1 MTNPA
6 AKTGFLFMAMAL
18 KLIKGG
24 KVNSGSDYTYISGC
38 VTDTR
43 LMGVLG
49 LHLHWKYLPQGEKEY
64 SHLHQYFYYD
74 IEEIGLDSIKVYDFD
89 DEESA
94 RLAEKASFGGLGAE
108 MRNVSEK
115 EGRYLVCSFVE
126 GTKKKDQPLPPE
138 ASDLSFI
145 LDHPVT
151 LDEDEMRKLNRK
163 LCTDIK
169 SENEIVNYY
178 LMRVFG
184 KDKEGADLL
193 KKKGMPEDCFEDV
206 SLPKHATFLQNSIDV
221 FVDENGN
228 KSYLAESLVESQ
240 NGYWICIS
248 ELVLDW
254 KSVASVKKR
263 SRMHISTSEASLLL
277 NTDEYVTVF
286 EIETDM
292 DYFDMEF
299 AAYVVGATK
308 TSHETGD
315 MFMEFKT
322 TNNHVAKDK
331 FRLSDDIFAIYYS
344 TDFGQLIV
352 GTYSPNEASFAEARL
367 ALTFNKDLRCTG
379 RYHFAQSVIYEFALS
394 GYDDFEEFLSSIE

>member
-1 MTNPA
+1 
-6 AKTGFLFMAMAL
+6 MAL

-49 LHLHWKYLPQGEKEY
+49 LHLHWKYLPQGETEY

-138 ASDLSFI
+138 AADLSFI
-145 LDHPVT
+145 LDHPVS
-151 LDEDEMRKLNRK
+151 LDEDEMGKLNRK

-178 LMRVFG
+178 LSLR
-184 KDKEGADLL
+184 KRQRRRRSSQKEGCSRGVFRGRIAA
-193 KKKGMPEDCFEDV
+193 KACY
-206 SLPKHATFLQNSIDV
+206 LP
-221 FVDENGN
+221 
-228 KSYLAESLVESQ
+228 
-240 NGYWICIS
+240 S
-248 ELVLDW
+248 EQH
-254 KSVASVKKR
+254 R
-263 SRMHISTSEASLLL
+263 
-277 NTDEYVTVF
+277 
-286 EIETDM
+286 
-292 DYFDMEF
+292 
-299 AAYVVGATK
+299 
-308 TSHETGD
+308 
-315 MFMEFKT
+315 
-322 TNNHVAKDK
+322 
-331 FRLSDDIFAIYYS
+331 RL
-344 TDFGQLIV
+344 
-352 GTYSPNEASFAEARL
+352 R
-367 ALTFNKDLRCTG
+367 
-379 RYHFAQSVIYEFALS
+379 
-394 GYDDFEEFLSSIE
+394 